1 MANEDFELEG
11 IDEADD
17 EAEAEDIGAVKKGST
32 RFDPSVLYYRVSSTD
47 WRSDTTTN
55 ADGLQRPAVQQG
67 RINFLDAAPGV
78 ALLSNWKEGGK
89 APYTFTAHRLAI
101 RFFLPVSPS
110 DKTNMVAPGAQVTF
124 NPRAVQIAQ
133 ILSRGL
139 FSMNADNVPIF
150 QRVPVD
156 AVGAAGGIVILG
168 GADSATAQ
176 NMGTSRRDGFPLPDP
191 LELRTSGPAI
201 EAFIEL
207 SPLDVAV
214 LGAGAG
220 NGYGMPLPQDAI
232 TITNPLPPP
241 AETAV
246 ALDPPR
252 IMISFELW
260 GRRGLNIA
268 AGTRQMVRGASRAVR
283 R

>member
-1 MANEDFELEG
+1 MPNEDFELEG
-11 IDEADD
+11 IDEED
-17 EAEAEDIGAVKKGST
+17 EAEDIGAAKTGST
-32 RFDPSVLYYRVSSTD
+32 RYDPSVLYYRVSSTD
-47 WRSDTTTN
+47 WRSDTQTN

-67 RINFLDAAPGV
+67 RINFLDAAPGI

-101 RFFLPVSPS
+101 RLFLPVMPS
-110 DKTNMVAPGAQVTF
+110 DKTGLVAAGAQVTF
-124 NPRAVQIAQ
+124 NPRGIQIAQ
-133 ILSRGL
+133 LLSRGL

-156 AVGAAGGIVILG
+156 AIGAAGGMIILG
-168 GADSATAQ
+168 GADSATGQ

-191 LELRTSGPAI
+191 LELRTGGPAI

-207 SPLDVAV
+207 DPLTVAA
-214 LGAGAG
+214 LGQGPG

-232 TITNPLPPP
+232 TITNPVPPP

-246 ALDPPR
+246 ALDAPR

-268 AGTRQMVRGASRAVR
+268 AGTKRIVAAARAVR

>member
-1 MANEDFELEG
+1 MANDDFELEG
-11 IDEADD
+11 VD
-17 EAEAEDIGAVKKGST
+17 EAEDEAEDMGAAKTGST
-32 RFDPSVLYYRVSSTD
+32 RYDPSVLYYRVSSTD
-47 WRSDTTTN
+47 WRSDSTTN

-67 RINFLDAAPGV
+67 RINFLDAAPGI

-89 APYTFTAHRLAI
+89 APYTFTAHRLAL
-101 RFFLPVSPS
+101 RFFLPAMPS
-110 DKTNMVAPGAQVTF
+110 NKTGVVAANAQVTF
-124 NPRAVQIAQ
+124 NPRGVQIAQ
-133 ILSRGL
+133 LLSRGF

-156 AVGAAGGIVILG
+156 AIGAAGGIVILG

-207 SPLDVAV
+207 DPLTVAA
-214 LGAGAG
+214 LGTGAG

-232 TITNPLPPP
+232 TIANTNPPP
-241 AETAV
+241 AEVAV
-246 ALDPPR
+246 ALNAPR

-260 GRRGLNIA
+260 GRRGLDVQ
-268 AGTRQMVRGASRAVR
+268 AGTKRIVAAAARAVR